1 MYSEMELRD
10 INEENLLSII
20 GLKVSEDQMDQVAS
34 NSTSIAQGHYRKS
47 AWFKGIFHDGKPVG
61 FIMLDLNTE
70 TNQCDL
76 WRLMI
81 DRRYQGLGHG
91 KTALKTAIEYVQSL
105 NTFEKIN
112 SSFVPK
118 EGANAGDF
126 YKKLGF
132 VETGD
137 IDDCG
142 EIGITLILKPL
153 GFSLG

>member
-1 MYSEMELRD
+1 MNSEMELRD

-34 NSTSIAQGHYRKS
+34 NSTSIAQGNYRKS

-105 NTFEKIN
+105 DTFEKID

-118 EGANAGDF
+118 KRSKCWRF
-126 YKKLGF
+126 LQ
-132 VETGD
+132 ETRFCRNRRD
-137 IDDCG
+137 
-142 EIGITLILKPL
+142 
-153 GFSLG
+153 